1 MGFFSDNP
9 FDPAYR
15 IEDPVKDKK
24 TGFRLEQ
31 FRFGEEAIYFPPQ
44 KYLPY
49 AAVTGAEI
57 IPTSFHVTG
66 CCGKSLPAF
75 AVKVSFGKEGRFASL
90 VMEKKANA
98 EKAKA
103 FILGK
108 KGKHSAVSEDNIV
121 DFVEKSRNFTG

>member
-1 MGFFSDNP
+1 MGFFSDDPYDANYTVT
-9 FDPAYR
+9 DPAG
-15 IEDPVKDKK
+15 DKK

-31 FRFGEEAIYFPPQ
+31 FRFGEQAVYFPPQ

-49 AAVTGAEI
+49 AACTGAEI

-75 AVKVSFGKEGRFASL
+75 AVKISYGTEGKFASL
-90 VMEKKANA
+90 VMEKEANA

-103 FILGK
+103 YIL
-108 KGKHSAVSEDNIV
+108 
-121 DFVEKSRNFTG
+121 EKIRA